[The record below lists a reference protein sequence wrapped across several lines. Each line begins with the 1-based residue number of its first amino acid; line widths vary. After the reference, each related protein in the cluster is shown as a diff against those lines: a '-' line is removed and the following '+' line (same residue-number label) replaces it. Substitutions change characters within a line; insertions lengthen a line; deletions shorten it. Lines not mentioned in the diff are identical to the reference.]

1 MGGEVMDWS
10 KVQRKIAGRFQL
22 LERRNDQGN
31 CVIHCFGSLGQ
42 TGVSNDDVCY
52 MCDFYGIPYKENW
65 LREEACDIGNSFYVL
80 IFKVHGQ
87 VAEKKCVLF

>member
-10 KVQRKIAGRFQL
+10 KVQRKLAGRFQL

-31 CVIHCFGSLGQ
+31 CLIHCFGSLGQ

-80 IFKVHGQ
+80 IKVDGS
-87 VAEKKCVLF
+87 